1 MAIELRSPLE
11 SCVTV
16 QEVAGAN
23 KTKGTVELIGGS
35 VGFWITDVASGKLGA
50 VIVRADEIEV
60 DVDSAA
66 TYNAGDILYDSSTAP
81 TGVFNKT
88 SGAGRRAVA
97 IAKKDYPALTAKIL
111 AVKFDGTGV

>member
-11 SCVTV
+11 SCVSI
-16 QEVAGAN
+16 QETAGAN

-35 VGFWITDVASGKLGA
+35 IGFWATDVSNGKLGA

-81 TGVFNKT
+81 TGTFNKT

-97 IAKKDYPALTAKIL
+97 IVKKDYPALTAKIS
-111 AVKFDGTGV
+111 AVLFNGVGV